1 MASSNMIAV
10 LRKNLILLTRSRN
23 SVLGIGGWLSLMLQV
38 CFHCSAGHLRQWHA
52 RCPLTL
58 TLPPPQICL
67 PAAFFLLMWI
77 PRYYIKPMSHGQVV
91 VSASVDLESR
101 MWAGA
106 IPYSGPA
113 VSPGTGGQAHILLAP
128 AADGTNAAR
137 VSELAEVLG
146 KGLACPRDKESWNCP
161 SPLIPWSFHC
171 MFLNRSAG
179 QQCQVTSHVLPGHT
193 PHGTT
198 WNRFIPVWYN

>member
-1 MASSNMIAV
+1 MACA
-10 LRKNLILLTRSRN
+10 
-23 SVLGIGGWLSLMLQV
+23 
-38 CFHCSAGHLRQWHA
+38 HCH
-52 RCPLTL
+52 LTL
-58 TLPPPQICL
+58 TIPPQICL

-113 VSPGTGGQAHILLAP
+113 GSPGTGGRAHILLAP

-198 WNRFIPVWYN
+198 WNRFIPVWYNQNINLACRCAGSRQLPQRPLLLQPPAWVRPAPGRRLCGGGSLAGHG